1 MLNLAAI
8 VLFSVAAV
16 LAAGSITLQVL
27 AAMPKLAAL
36 RHADLTAPALRQVR
50 FSISEV
56 VVNTDG
62 KVVSLPV
69 KLARPALQARSL
81 SAAA

>member
-27 AAMPKLAAL
+27 AAMPKLA
-36 RHADLTAPALRQVR
+36 ALRQVR

-81 SAAA
+81 SVAA